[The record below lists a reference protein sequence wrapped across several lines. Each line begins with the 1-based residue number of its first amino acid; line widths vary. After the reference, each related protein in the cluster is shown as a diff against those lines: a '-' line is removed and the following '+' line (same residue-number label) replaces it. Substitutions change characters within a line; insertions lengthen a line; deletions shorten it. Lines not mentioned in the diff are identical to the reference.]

1 MASGTSGK
9 ENLISKL
16 IEWSINNKF
25 LVIILTIALIG
36 GGIWAIFNTS
46 VDAIP
51 DLSDVQVIIY
61 TEYPG
66 QGPRI
71 VEDQVTYP
79 LTTKMLSV
87 PYAKVVR
94 GYSFFGFS
102 MVYIIFEDGTDIY
115 WARSRVLEYLSS
127 IRSDLPEGVSPQLG
141 PDATGLGWVYQYVL
155 QSNKRDL
162 QELRSF
168 QDFFLKY
175 ELSSI
180 PGVSEVA
187 SIGGFVKQYQVNVDP
202 NKLAYY
208 GIPLQKV
215 KMAIKQSNNDVG
227 GRLLEMGEME
237 FMVRGLGY
245 IKSVDD
251 LKNVA
256 IGYNQKTGSPI
267 YLSDIADITIGPELR
282 RGLADWNGQG
292 ETVGG
297 IIVMRYGENALAV
310 INRVKQRLEVLKKS
324 IPPDIQILTSY
335 DRSSLIN
342 RAINNLTD
350 KLTEESIVVAI
361 IIIAFLLHIRS
372 SLVAI
377 FTLPTA
383 VLASFLI
390 MKMQGINANIMSLG
404 GIAIA
409 IGAMVD
415 ASIIMVENTHS
426 HLAAEHDKPP
436 EKRRPHWQLILE
448 SSKEVGPSIFYSL
461 LIITISFL
469 PVFTLEQQEGRLF
482 KPLAFTKT
490 YSMAAAAILAVTIVP
505 VLLGYFVRGKMKK
518 EEENPITKFLVKI
531 YHPVVDFVLK
541 WKWTVIVIAVIIVL
555 ITAIPFSKLG
565 SEFMPPLYEGDLLY
579 MPTTLPGIS
588 ITKAKELLQ
597 QTDKI
602 IKSFPE
608 VKSVFGKIGRAQTAT
623 DPAPLSMIETTIQ
636 LKPESEWPEGM
647 TPKKLVDAMDAAI
660 KIPGLTNAWTM
671 PIKTRIDMLSTGI
684 KTPVGIKI
692 AGPDLNVLQKLG
704 KEIEEVVKTVPGTR
718 SAYAE
723 RSVGG
728 NYVDFKINRDAIARY
743 GLSVEDVQNVIMSA
757 IGGMNITK
765 TVEGLERYP
774 VNLRYQRDYR
784 ENIEALRRVLVPISG
799 GSNVPLE
806 ELADLEVKKGPPM
819 IKSENA
825 RPNTWVYVDLQ
836 NIDVGTYVK
845 NAQQVIQEKVKL
857 PAGYSLIWSGQ
868 YEYMERA
875 SKHLALVI
883 PITIFIVIFL
893 LYMNTRS
900 LVKTAIIV
908 LALPFSAVGAIWYLY
923 LAGFNTSVAVWVG
936 IIALLGVSAETGVV
950 MLLYLDIAYEKFVNG
965 GRMRSFA
972 DLKDSIF
979 EGAVKRIR
987 PKMMAVLALLFGLLP
1002 IIIGSATGSDVMKRI
1017 AAPMFGGIFTSLIM
1031 ELTVFPAI
1039 FYLVKKKEVNKILRQ
1054 NNNHEAK

>member
-1 MASGTSGK
+1 MVSGTANK

-25 LVIILTIALIG
+25 IVIALTIALIG
-36 GGIWAIFNTS
+36 GGIWAVLNTS

-127 IRSDLPEGVSPQLG
+127 LRSDLPEGVTPQLG

-155 QSNKRDL
+155 QSDKRDL
-162 QELRSF
+162 QELRSY
-168 QDFFLKY
+168 QDYFLKY

-180 PGVSEVA
+180 PGVAEVA
-187 SIGGFVKQYQVNVDP
+187 SVGGFVKQYQVNVDP
-202 NKLAYY
+202 TKLAYY
-208 GIPLQKV
+208 GIPLQKI

-251 LKNVA
+251 LRHVA
-256 IGYNQKTGSPI
+256 IGVSSKTGTPI
-267 YLSDIADITIGPELR
+267 YLKDVADINIGPELR

-310 INRVKQRLEVLKKS
+310 INRVKARLAELKKS
-324 IPPDIQILTSY
+324 LPPDVQIITSY
-335 DRSSLIN
+335 DRSTLIN
-342 RAINNLTD
+342 KAIDNLTD
-350 KLTEESIVVAI
+350 KLAEESLIVAL

-415 ASIIMVENTHS
+415 ASIIMVENTHA

-436 EKRRPHWQLILE
+436 DKRRPHWQLILE
-448 SSKEVGPSIFYSL
+448 ASKEVGPSIFYSL

-505 VLLGYFVRGKMKK
+505 VLLGYFVRGRMKK
-518 EEENPITKFLVKI
+518 EEENPITRFLIRI

-541 WKWTVIVIAVIIVL
+541 WKWSVIIAAVVIVL
-555 ITAIPFSKLG
+555 ITFIPFSKLG

-704 KEIEEVVKTVPGTR
+704 KEVEEVMKTVPGTR

-728 NYVDFKINRDAIARY
+728 NYVDFQINRDAIARY
-743 GLSVEDVQNVIMSA
+743 GLSVQDVQDVIMSA

-784 ENIEALRRVLVPISG
+784 ENFDALRRVLVPTPA
-799 GSNVPLE
+799 GSNVPLG
-806 ELADLEVKKGPPM
+806 ELAELEVKKGPPM
-819 IKSENA
+819 IKSEDA
-825 RPNTWVYVDLQ
+825 RPNTWVYVDIKD
-836 NIDVGTYVK
+836 IDVGTYVK
-845 NAQQVIQEKVKL
+845 NAQKVVSEKIKL
-857 PAGYSLIWSGQ
+857 PAGYSLVWSGQ
-868 YEYMERA
+868 FEYMERA

-950 MLLYLDIAYEKFVNG
+950 MLLYLDIAYERFKNG
-965 GRMRSFA
+965 SLLKSFD
-972 DLKDSIF
+972 DLKEAIF

-987 PKMMAVLALLFGLLP
+987 PKMMAVMALLLGLFP

-1039 FYLVKKKEVNKILRQ
+1039 FYLVKKKEVKKLIEQ
-1054 NNNHEAK
+1054 NNLGTN

>member
-1 MASGTSGK
+1 MVSGTSGK
-9 ENLISKL
+9 ENSISKL
-16 IEWSINNKF
+16 IEWSVNNKI

-36 GGIWAIFNTS
+36 GGIWAVFNTS

-202 NKLAYY
+202 TKLAYY

-245 IKSVDD
+245 IKSVGD

-282 RGLADWNGQG
+282 RGLADWNGEG

-310 INRVKQRLEVLKKS
+310 INRVKQRLEELRKS

-342 RAINNLTD
+342 RAIDNLTD
-350 KLTEESIVVAI
+350 KLTEESIIVAV

-377 FTLPTA
+377 FTLPAA
-383 VLASFLI
+383 VLAAFLI
-390 MKMQGINANIMSLG
+390 MKLQGINANIMSLG

-426 HLAAEHDKPP
+426 HLAAEYEKPP
-436 EKRRPHWQLILE
+436 DKRRPHWQLILE

-518 EEENPITKFLVKI
+518 EEENPITKFLIKI
-531 YHPVVDFVLK
+531 YHPVIEFVLK
-541 WKWTVIVIAVIIVL
+541 WKWTVIIAAVIIVL

-588 ITKAKELLQ
+588 ITKAHELLQ

-608 VKSVFGKIGRAQTAT
+608 VKSVFGKVGRAQTAT

-692 AGPDLNVLQKLG
+692 AGPDLNILQRLG

-728 NYVDFKINRDAIARY
+728 NYIDFNINRDAIARY

-784 ENIEALRRVLVPISG
+784 ENLEALKRVLVPIPG
-799 GSNVPLE
+799 GSNVPLV

-825 RPNTWVYVDLQ
+825 RPNTWVYVDLK
-836 NIDVGTYVK
+836 NADIGSYVK
-845 NAQQVIQEKVKL
+845 NAQKAVQEKVKL

-883 PITIFIVIFL
+883 PVTIFIVIFL

-900 LVKTAIIV
+900 FVKTAIIV
-908 LALPFSAVGAIWYLY
+908 LALPFSAVGAVWYLY
-923 LAGFNTSVAVWVG
+923 FAGFNTSVAVWVG

-950 MLLYLDIAYEKFVNG
+950 MLLYLDIAYENFVNG
-965 GRMRSFA
+965 GKMKSLA
-972 DLKDSIF
+972 NLKDAIF

-987 PKMMAVLALLFGLLP
+987 PKMMAVLALLLGLFP

-1017 AAPMFGGIFTSLIM
+1017 AAPMFGGIFTSLVM

-1039 FYLVKKKEVNKILRQ
+1039 FYLVKKREVKKIIEQ
-1054 NNNHEAK
+1054 NNNQEVK